1 LITVLA
7 FIVTLGI
14 LIVIHEWG
22 HYRMALACGV
32 KVERFSIGFGKPLVR
47 WRRGE
52 TEFVVAAVPLGGYV
66 KMLDEREHDA
76 GAPIPS
82 ADLPRAFNRKPLR
95 QRAAVVLAGPVANLV
110 LAVLLYA
117 LVAFVGKQ
125 EFKPVLAT
133 PVAGSAAE
141 RAGLVAGDWVQ
152 AVRHE
157 QAEESVPVRSL
168 PDLHWH
174 VLRAAMEGERL
185 TLELTQRDGRGPR
198 NVVLDLSSIGSR
210 EVDDKLIGRVGLGAP
225 FDEPV
230 LSRVQPGGPAAQAGA
245 QAGDRVLEVD
255 GVVIAD
261 AQALLQRIR
270 ATPTAGAAPA
280 QRWRIE
286 RGGQR
291 LELSVAP
298 RIATS
303 DDGRLVP
310 RVDAWLGRGAE
321 RVTVAHGPLESLG
334 IGVQR
339 SWDMAVLSL
348 KTLGRM
354 LIGEASL
361 KNLSGPITIADVA
374 GQAARTGVVP
384 YLEFLAFVSLSLGV
398 LNLLPLPVLDGG
410 HLMLYIAEAVRG
422 RPLSDLVLAWLQRG
436 GLLVLALMM
445 SVALH
450 NDVARLFGLS

>member
-7 FIVTLGI
+7 FIVTLGV

-47 WRRGE
+47 WQRGE
-52 TEFVVAAVPLGGYV
+52 TEFVIAAIPLGGYV
-66 KMLDEREHDA
+66 KMLDEREHE
-76 GAPIPS
+76 GSSPIPP

-110 LAVLLYA
+110 LAVALYA

-133 PVAGSAAE
+133 PAAGSLAE
-141 RAGLVAGDWVQ
+141 RAGLAAGDWVQ

-157 QAEESVPVRSL
+157 RGEESVPVRSL

-185 TLELTQRDGRGPR
+185 TLEVTQRDGRGPR
-198 NVVLDLSSIGSR
+198 NVVLDLSGIGSR
-210 EVDDKLIGRVGLGAP
+210 EVDDKLIARVGLGAP

-230 LSRVQPGGPAAQAGA
+230 IARVETGGPAAKAGA
-245 QAGDRVLEVD
+245 LAGDRVLSVD
-255 GVVIAD
+255 GVNVVD

-270 ATPTAGAAPA
+270 ATPVTGEIAA
-280 QRWRIE
+280 QLWRIE

-291 LELSVAP
+291 LELSVVP
-298 RIATS
+298 RVVTL
-303 DDGRLVP
+303 DDGRRVP
-310 RVDAWLGRGAE
+310 RIDAYLGRGAE
-321 RVTVAHGPLESLG
+321 RVEVAHGPLDSMA

-374 GQAARTGVVP
+374 GQAARTGVIP

-422 RPLSDLVLAWLQRG
+422 RPPSDLTLARLQRG
-436 GLLVLALMM
+436 GLAVLLLMM
-445 SVALH
+445 SVALY